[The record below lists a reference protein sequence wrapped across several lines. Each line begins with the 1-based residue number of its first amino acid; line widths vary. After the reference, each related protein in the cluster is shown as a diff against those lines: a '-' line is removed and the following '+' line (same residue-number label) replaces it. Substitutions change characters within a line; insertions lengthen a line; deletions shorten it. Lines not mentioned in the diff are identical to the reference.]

1 MQFNIQNNYNPD
13 SSYHTSF
20 QNFID
25 CLNDEDNQE
34 DSRWENAKE
43 SIQYFVEQHQAGV
56 KLQVRTTRN
65 LFINE
70 TYTDLEKLGQLW
82 YIAHTC
88 WNFCL
93 MSHEDYTKLA
103 HRMYKE
109 SRPDIKEKVTPI
121 IDLFAMWG
129 WG

>member
-1 MQFNIQNNYNPD
+1 MQFNIENNYNPD
-13 SSYHTSF
+13 SPYHQVF
-20 QNFID
+20 NNFIEA
-25 CLNDEDNQE
+25 LNDTDNHQ
-34 DSRWENAKE
+34 DTRWENAKE

-56 KLQVRTTRN
+56 KLQVRTTRY
-65 LFINE
+65 LFIDE
-70 TYTDLEKLGQLW
+70 LFTDLEKLAQLW
-82 YIAHTC
+82 NIAHIC

-103 HRMYKE
+103 HRMYQE
-109 SRPDIKEKVTPI
+109 SRPDIQQRVRPI